1 MWSVICSSIA
11 ISWPYRNSNGISQVK
26 MHRLALKIQTC
37 LKCLLRLFLL
47 AAQAIV
53 LTIFNEMRTDFD
65 KGKGHLTFLALF
77 VQSQH
82 PIKVAGPCPFVVLTT
97 ADNLLDDSLLQIGL
111 QAYGTNQW
119 STHNA
124 FVLERQIPK
133 QRQLHIALASG
144 RFCGREW
151 PRCGDSGHPYF

>member
-1 MWSVICSSIA
+1 
-11 ISWPYRNSNGISQVK
+11 
-26 MHRLALKIQTC
+26 MHGLTLKIQTC

-47 AAQAIV
+47 AAQTIMPAI
-53 LTIFNEMRTDFD
+53 LNKMRTDFD
-65 KGKGHLTFLALF
+65 EGKGYIGFLALF

-97 ADNLLDDSLLQIGL
+97 ADNLLYDSLLQIGL

-133 QRQLHIALASG
+133 QRQSSVCHFLILAG
-144 RFCGREW
+144 NIEPDILPAAAKILR
-151 PRCGDSGHPYF
+151 